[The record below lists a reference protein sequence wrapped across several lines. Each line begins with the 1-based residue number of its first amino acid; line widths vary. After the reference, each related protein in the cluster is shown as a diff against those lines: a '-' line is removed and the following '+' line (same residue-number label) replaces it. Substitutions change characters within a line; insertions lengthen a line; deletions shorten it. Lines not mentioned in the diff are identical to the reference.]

1 MQNRTCASR
10 EEQDK
15 YFATNILSLMINQQE
30 PTLHSEVNVVRKVN
44 QDAYYTVKTN
54 EFTEYNDFWIERNSI
69 SLEDDLTGI
78 LDNSV
83 NVDIIQ
89 YKKGLRA

>member
-30 PTLHSEVNVVRKVN
+30 PTLHSEKNVVRKVN
-44 QDAYYTVKTN
+44 
-54 EFTEYNDFWIERNSI
+54 
-69 SLEDDLTGI
+69 
-78 LDNSV
+78 
-83 NVDIIQ
+83 
-89 YKKGLRA
+89 